1 MVDISVTK
9 SCPISTKMNLNQN
22 CWNMFGIL
30 KTNYIFAKHINGVD
44 RYPMQKQPMEVRPN
58 CVLLN
63 DSNGSSGNL
72 LPTINLIERT
82 QLSKRSEKGY
92 PLPGGRG

>member
-1 MVDISVTK
+1 MVDTLPTK
-9 SCPISTKMNLNQN
+9 SCHISIKKNSNQN

-30 KTNYIFAKHINGVD
+30 KTNYIFAEHINGVD

-82 QLSKRSEKGY
+82 QLSKRSEKDY
-92 PLPGGRG
+92 PLGGRG